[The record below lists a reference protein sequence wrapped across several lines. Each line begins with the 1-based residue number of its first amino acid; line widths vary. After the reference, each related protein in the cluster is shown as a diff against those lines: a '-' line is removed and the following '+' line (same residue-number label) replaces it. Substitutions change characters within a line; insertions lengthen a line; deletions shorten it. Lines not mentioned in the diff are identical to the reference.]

1 MKQDILHL
9 RQSYINISSLRHMH
23 VISIRYIVRLHLS
36 VKGSSYT
43 SYIRTLEKLERMLGM
58 LSGAAGSTSH
68 KTGES
73 IPRYLAKHT

>member
-1 MKQDILHL
+1 M
-9 RQSYINISSLRHMH
+9 
-23 VISIRYIVRLHLS
+23 RLHLS

-43 SYIRTLEKLERMLGM
+43 SDIRTLEKLERMLGM